1 MAQKSEQIED
11 LLADVEDLVAAFYA
25 DAVVEAIDASEDK
38 PGQSRVKAAGD
49 IAKAGRAVKLFRG
62 SGARVVKTIAALP
75 RRARDAAT
83 DAEETTMNDDS
94 ARWTPERI
102 AELHAKVRERLAKFA
117 GSRELKQLV
126 ERDLARSDRAM
137 PAQPASSGGPP
148 ASSAG

>member
-25 DAVVEAIDASEDK
+25 EAVVEAIEASEDK
-38 PGQSRVKAAGD
+38 PGQSRVKAAGE

-75 RRARDAAT
+75 RRARGAAT
-83 DAEETTMNDDS
+83 DAEEIMMNDDS
-94 ARWTPERI
+94 AGWTPERI
-102 AELHAKVRERLAKFA
+102 AALHARVRERLAKFA

-137 PAQPASSGGPP
+137 PDEPASPGGP
-148 ASSAG
+148 SAPSA